1 MFVIRVSLDPSVD
14 NSDFSLIVFQ
24 LVSHIEVVVTVFEDS
39 TYCHLAP
46 GAIQLNNFHLST
58 HSNNCA
64 GYFLP
69 RVLLKY

>member
-1 MFVIRVSLDPSVD
+1 MCL
-14 NSDFSLIVFQ
+14 
-24 LVSHIEVVVTVFEDS
+24 IEVVTSAFEDC

-46 GAIQLNNFHLST
+46 GAIRLSDFDLST
-58 HSNNCA
+58 HSNGFT